1 MAQQKL
7 SFGVCRVCR
16 KLFTKERLPSYG
28 SAYSVIIK
36 VL

>member
-7 SFGVCRVCR
+7 SFGVCR
-16 KLFTKERLPSYG
+16 KLFTKGRLPSYG